1 MPATA
6 TSKALA
12 SALLSSLLVPGGELA
27 RAEGFMDDAELSGMF
42 ESELAWGRGEA
53 QKAEFVLTPELGV
66 ALSDSVQLTVIGRL
80 RGDLVDELEPG
91 VPEQRSRSPVSQ
103 RLFIGSHVD
112 VELREAYVDFEVGD
126 SFLRLG
132 KQQVVWGQ
140 ADGLKVLD
148 VLNPQSFREFILD
161 DFDDSRIP
169 LWTANA
175 EIPVGDAMLQLL
187 WIPDKT
193 YDDIPEPDAL
203 YAFTSPLV
211 VPQVPPDLPPGVP
224 ITQTKLQRPDAF
236 FGDSDVA
243 ASLSVFV
250 GGWDLSLNYAYHY
263 FDRPVIRRD
272 ISPQGIAVR
281 ADYERTHLLGGTFSN
296 VFDDFTLR
304 GEVGYSSDRYFLT
317 NAISDPDG
325 VVHSGELS
333 YVLGLDY
340 QGWRDW
346 FVSGQIFQSVMS
358 DHERGVV
365 RDRVDSTAT
374 LLLRGDFMNEA
385 LQAEALL
392 IHSLSQDDGVLQA
405 SVSYEW
411 RSNIRF
417 KLGADIF
424 YGDVEGLFGQ
434 FQDLDRLSISVE
446 LGF

>member
-1 MPATA
+1 MRIIAATNFFA
-6 TSKALA
+6 T
-12 SALLSSLLVPGGELA
+12 ALLSNLLVPAGNLA
-27 RAEGFMDDAELSGMF
+27 WAEGFMDDAELSGLF
-42 ESELAWGRGEA
+42 ESELAWGRGDV

-66 ALSDSVQLTVIGRL
+66 ALNDGLQLTIIARF
-80 RGDLVDELEPG
+80 RGDLTDELEPG
-91 VPEQRSRSPVSQ
+91 VPEQRNRSESSRH
-103 RLFIGSHVD
+103 LFIGDHVD
-112 VELREAYVDFEVGD
+112 VELREVFIDFEVGD
-126 SFLRLG
+126 TFLRLG

-193 YDDIPEPDAL
+193 YDDIPQADAL
-203 YAFTSPLV
+203 FAFTSPLV
-211 VPQVPPDLPPGVP
+211 VPQAPPGLSLGMP
-224 ITQTKLQRPDAF
+224 ITQSKLQRPNAF
-236 FGDSDVA
+236 FRDSDVA
-243 ASLSVFV
+243 ASLSAFV

-263 FDRPVIRRD
+263 FDRPVIRRE
-272 ISPQGIAVR
+272 ISSQGIAVH

-317 NAISDPDG
+317 DAIGDSDG
-325 VVHSGELS
+325 VVQSGEFS

-346 FVSGQIFQSVMS
+346 FVSGQIFQSVMD

-385 LQAEALL
+385 VQAEALL
-392 IHSLSQDDGVLQA
+392 IHSLSQDDGVLQG

-417 KLGADIF
+417 KLGVDIF
-424 YGDVEGLFGQ
+424 YGDAQGLFGQ
-434 FQDLDRLSISVE
+434 FQKSDRVSISAEV
-446 LGF
+446 GF